1 MIIFAKNR
9 KHVYQGGVMTQKE
22 ERLLLSSLGDS
33 DKKAFAVLYNL
44 YAGKCLHFITS
55 IIKDQDAAKDITHD
69 IFVKV
74 WLKRDI
80 ISKVDN
86 FSAYLF
92 RMARNAVM
100 DKLESEVIK
109 RRFVAESLVFSEEF
123 LMYVDEKVSIDE
135 LQVLIFNAVS
145 RMPEQRRRIFMMSRY
160 KGVPNIKIAEM
171 LGINIRT
178 VENHLTNALA
188 DIRAALAEVG

>member
-1 MIIFAKNR
+1 MSA
-9 KHVYQGGVMTQKE
+9 
-22 ERLLLSSLGDS
+22 LGDS
-33 DKKAFAVLYNL
+33 DKRAFAVLYNL
-44 YAGKCLHFITS
+44 YAGKCLHFVAS
-55 IIKDQDAAKDITHD
+55 IIKDQDAAKDVTHD

-74 WLKRDI
+74 WLKRDV
-80 ISKVDN
+80 ISKVDS

-100 DKLESEVIK
+100 DRLESEVIR
-109 RRFVAESLVFSEEF
+109 RRFVTESLVVSEEF
-123 LMYVDEKVSIDE
+123 RMCVDEKVSIDE

-145 RMPEQRRRIFMMSRY
+145 RMPEQRRKIFMMSRY
-160 KGVPNIKIAEM
+160 KGVPNMKIAEM

-188 DIRAALAEVG
+188 DIRTILAETV

>member
-1 MIIFAKNR
+1 
-9 KHVYQGGVMTQKE
+9 MTPKE
-22 ERLLLSSLGDS
+22 EKLLLSALGDS
-33 DKKAFAVLYNL
+33 DKRAFAVLYNL
-44 YAGKCLHFITS
+44 YAGKCLHFVAS
-55 IIKDQDAAKDITHD
+55 IIKDQDAAKDVTHD

-74 WLKRDI
+74 WLKRDV
-80 ISKVDN
+80 ISKVSS

-100 DKLESEVIK
+100 DRLESDVI
-109 RRFVAESLVFSEEF
+109 RRRYVAESLVVSEEF
-123 LMYVDEKVSIDE
+123 RMYVDEKVSIDE

-145 RMPEQRRRIFMMSRY
+145 RMPEQRRKIFMMSRY

-188 DIRAALAEVG
+188 DIRTALAETI

>member
-1 MIIFAKNR
+1 
-9 KHVYQGGVMTQKE
+9 MTQKE
-22 ERLLLSSLGDS
+22 EKLLLSALGDS
-33 DKKAFAVLYNL
+33 DKRAFAVLYNL
-44 YAGKCLHFITS
+44 YAGKCLHFVAS
-55 IIKDQDAAKDITHD
+55 IIKDQDAAKDVTHD

-74 WLKRDI
+74 WLKRDV
-80 ISKVDN
+80 ISKVDS

-100 DKLESEVIK
+100 DRLESEVIR
-109 RRFVAESLVFSEEF
+109 RRFVTESLVVSEEF
-123 LMYVDEKVSIDE
+123 RMCVDEKVSIDE

-145 RMPEQRRRIFMMSRY
+145 RMPEQRRKIFMMSRY
-160 KGVPNIKIAEM
+160 KGVPNMKIAEM

-188 DIRAALAEVG
+188 DIRTILAETV

>member
-1 MIIFAKNR
+1 
-9 KHVYQGGVMTQKE
+9 MTPKE
-22 ERLLLSSLGDS
+22 EKLLLSALGDS
-33 DKKAFAVLYNL
+33 DKRAFAVLYNL
-44 YAGKCLHFITS
+44 YAGKCLHFVAS
-55 IIKDQDAAKDITHD
+55 IIKDQDAAKDVTHD

-74 WLKRDI
+74 WLKRDV
-80 ISKVDN
+80 ISKVSS

-100 DKLESEVIK
+100 DRLESEIIR
-109 RRFVAESLVFSEEF
+109 RRFVTESLVVSEEF
-123 LMYVDEKVSIDE
+123 RMYVDEKVSIDE

-145 RMPEQRRRIFMMSRY
+145 RMPEQRRKIFMMSRY

-188 DIRAALAEVG
+188 DIRTALAETI